1 MKILKEIQ
9 GVDRLIYT
17 EDEIVKLNDFKT
29 KIEIYYS
36 QNTKKIKAQQELISK
51 VENLQNLIQ
60 TYFNETNLLL
70 IDEKTPDN
78 NKINELKK
86 LFKQIQKAEQ
96 KLNSDYDK
104 LIENQS

>member
-29 KIEIYYS
+29 KIEINYS
-36 QNTKKIKAQQELISK
+36 QNPQKIKALKEFISK

-60 TYFNETNLLL
+60 SYFNETNLLL
-70 IDEKTPDN
+70 MDETPPDN

-86 LFKQIQKAEQ
+86 LFNQIQKAEITVCRVL
-96 KLNSDYDK
+96 KKIYR
-104 LIENQS
+104 